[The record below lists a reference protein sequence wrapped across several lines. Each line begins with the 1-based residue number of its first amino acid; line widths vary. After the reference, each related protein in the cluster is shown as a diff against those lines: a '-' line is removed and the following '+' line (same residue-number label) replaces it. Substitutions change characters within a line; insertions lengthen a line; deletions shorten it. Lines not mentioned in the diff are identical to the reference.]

1 MKIKYS
7 ENETN
12 KKLNN
17 ISTTNQKSIS
27 ITNKKVSLLNQM
39 QNQLKNKLELLT
51 SIYNSTVQNLTQ
63 ILSEK
68 IELESEVAKMKD
80 DLKNLQNK
88 VNKIEDS
95 SESEHKIMELW
106 KKSLI
111 PKNVIFEP
119 INSYGL
125 FYMLPKHNDYR

>member
-68 IELESEVAKMKD
+68 IELESVVAKMKD
-80 DLKNLQNK
+80 DLKFLQNK

-95 SESEHKIMELW
+95 SEHKIMELW